1 MVGLKSLVDDE
12 NQNGEDVVDVLQLVF
27 NRFDQLADLF
37 KVQKVRKTVN
47 EYYMVAAGLPDPTLL
62 EEAGARA
69 CACAALAHSM
79 VQMMDIINSDPVARD
94 LAERRDPAEIRDP
107 TEMRDGGAG
116 TGTHRCGPIR
126 RLMLSR

>member
-47 EYYMVAAGLPDPTLL
+47 EYYMVAAGLPDPKVL
-62 EEAGARA
+62 EGGK
-69 CACAALAHSM
+69 
-79 VQMMDIINSDPVARD
+79 
-94 LAERRDPAEIRDP
+94 RRPA
-107 TEMRDGGAG
+107 T
-116 TGTHRCGPIR
+116 
-126 RLMLSR
+126 